1 MKHEGAKM
9 VRKWHIFIMLVL
21 LTVPSCSIIEAKSD
35 FPKVESVFVSSVTLG
50 PIDKFALS
58 PDGSKVID
66 EAFTETELSTGKQ
79 TQRFM
84 DTIGLEIYGSTGG
97 FMGWSVDGRY
107 LAATQMVLA
116 PDSMIIDKPV
126 VVIDT
131 QTNTARY
138 YKGVFNGWSAVNS
151 ERFLTNNWTP
161 TNISDGSEITD
172 FWGTRDFRSVEI
184 KGNENFLWSVQENLP
199 IAYFTWRP
207 LASSQEETGQHVNKI
222 VSYDE
227 EETIQVK
234 IYTEKPFQ
242 RTIGTIFDPTGQYAL
257 LTIWERSETPPEGN
271 DEIFGKFVV
280 DTVLIVVDWRR
291 GEYRELFRLS
301 SLGDGK
307 AIALPHKTA
316 WSADGS
322 TIFVARKDAPAV
334 VLKVKYP

>member
-1 MKHEGAKM
+1 MA
-9 VRKWHIFIMLVL
+9 RKWHIFIILVL
-21 LTVPSCSIIEAKSD
+21 LAVPSCSIFGAKRD
-35 FPKVESVFVSSVTLG
+35 FPKVESAFVSSVTLG

-79 TQRFM
+79 TQRFI
-84 DTIGLEIYGSTGG
+84 DTDGLEIYGSTGG
-97 FMGWSVDGRY
+97 LMGWSVDGRY

-116 PDSMIIDKPV
+116 PDSTILNTPVVIIDTK
-126 VVIDT
+126 
-131 QTNTARY
+131 TNTARY
-138 YKGVFNGWSAVNS
+138 YKGSFNGWSAVNS

-161 TNISDGSEITD
+161 TNVSDGSEITVP
-172 FWGTRDFRSVEI
+172 WGTIDFRNVEVR
-184 KGNENFLWSVQENLP
+184 GNENFLWSVKENLP
-199 IAYFTWRP
+199 IAYFTWQP
-207 LASSQEETGQHVNKI
+207 LARADGMEIGQHVNKI
-222 VSYDE
+222 VSYDKG
-227 EETIQVK
+227 ETIQVE
-234 IYTEKPFQ
+234 IYTEKPLQ
-242 RTIGTIFDPTGQYAL
+242 RTISFIFDPTGQYAL
-257 LTIWERSETPPEGN
+257 LTLWERSEIPPEGN

-301 SLGDGK
+301 SLEDGK
-307 AIALPHKTA
+307 VVALPAKTA

>member
-1 MKHEGAKM
+1 MT
-9 VRKWHIFIMLVL
+9 RKWNIFIILVL
-21 LTVPSCSIIEAKSD
+21 LVVPSCSIFGAKSD
-35 FPKVESVFVSSVTLG
+35 FPKVERAFVSSVTLG
-50 PIDKFALS
+50 PIDKFALF
-58 PDGSKVID
+58 PDGSKVTN

-97 FMGWSVDGRY
+97 LMGWSVDGRY

-116 PDSMIIDKPV
+116 PDSTIIDKPV
-126 VVIDT
+126 VIIDT
-131 QTNTARY
+131 KTNTARY

-161 TNISDGSEITD
+161 TNLDSSEIHD
-172 FWGTRDFRSVEI
+172 WASPDFRTIEV
-184 KGNENFLWSVQENLP
+184 KGNEQFLWDINQNLP
-199 IAYFTWRP
+199 IA
-207 LASSQEETGQHVNKI
+207 I
-222 VSYDE
+222 VSLNYAAAGIE
-227 EETIQVK
+227 VNTSIIEILSFGERTIRLP
-234 IYTEKPFQ
+234 IYTEKPLQ
-242 RTIGTIFDPTGQYAL
+242 QTVSAIFDPTGQYAL
-257 LTIWERSETPPEGN
+257 LTVWERSEIPPEGN

-280 DTVLIVVDWRR
+280 DTVLIVVDWRK

-301 SLGDGK
+301 SLGDGH

-334 VLKVKYP
+334 VLKVK

>member
-1 MKHEGAKM
+1 MG
-9 VRKWHIFIMLVL
+9 RKWHLFIILVL
-21 LTVPSCSIIEAKSD
+21 LAVPSCSIFGAKRD
-35 FPKVESVFVSSVTLG
+35 FPKVENAFVSSVTLG

-58 PDGSKVID
+58 PDGRKVID

-116 PDSMIIDKPV
+116 PDSTILDRPV
-126 VVIDT
+126 VIIDT

-138 YKGVFNGWSAVNS
+138 YKGAFNGWSAVNS

-161 TNISDGSEITD
+161 TNVSDGSEITT
-172 FWGTRDFRSVEI
+172 FWGTRDFRKVEV

-199 IAYFTWRP
+199 IAYFTWQP
-207 LASSQEETGQHVNKI
+207 IASSETGQHVNKI
-222 VSYDE
+222 VSYDKG
-227 EETIQVK
+227 ETIQVE
-234 IYTEKPFQ
+234 IYTEKPLQ
-242 RTIGTIFDPTGQYAL
+242 RTISSIFDPTGQYAL
-257 LTIWERSETPPEGN
+257 LTLWERSEIPPEGN

-280 DTVLIVVDWRR
+280 DTVLIVVDWRK

-301 SLGDGK
+301 SLGDGNVV
-307 AIALPHKTA
+307 ALPAKTA